1 MIAKSMEKFTANSSA
16 VRRMFEEGAR
26 LAREFGAE
34 NVYNFS
40 IGNPN
45 VPVPK
50 SFNEAVIDILNNEDP
65 VKIHGYMNN
74 AGHEDVR
81 QVVAEHINK
90 EYGTTFT
97 SENIIMTV
105 GAAGGLNVALKT
117 ILDPGDE
124 VIAFAPY
131 FVEYGAYVSNYGG
144 VLQTVPADLDNF
156 QINFAEFEKVVTPK
170 TRAVIVN
177 SPHNPTGVVYS
188 EETVNQIAE
197 LLTRK
202 EKEYGSEIF
211 IIADEPYREL
221 VYGGLKVPYL
231 TKYYKN
237 TIVCYSWSKS
247 LSLPG
252 ERIGYLVLPTE
263 INDFAETLNA
273 ATVANRVLGFVNAPS
288 LLQKAVARCIDESSD
303 IAFYERN
310 GKTLYDNLTEYGYDC
325 VKPQG
330 AFYLWVKSPIADEKK
345 FCDMAREHRI
355 LLVPGSSFACP
366 GYVRISYCV
375 AYETVVNSLPGFK
388 ALMEET
394 GKVSC

>member
-1 MIAKSMEKFTANSSA
+1 MIAKSMKKFTANSSA
-16 VRRMFEEGAR
+16 VRKMFEEGAR
-26 LAREFGAE
+26 LAKEFGAE

-45 VPVPK
+45 VPVPN
-50 SFNEAVIDILNNEDP
+50 SFNDAILDIIENEDP
-65 VKIHGYMNN
+65 VKIHSYMSN

-81 QVVAEHINK
+81 KAVADHINK
-90 EYGTTFT
+90 EHDTAFT
-97 SENIIMTV
+97 EANIIMTV
-105 GAAGGLNVALKT
+105 GAAGGLNVAFKT
-117 ILDPGDE
+117 ILDPEDE

-131 FVEYGAYVSNYGG
+131 FVEYGAYVGNYNG
-144 VLQTVPADLDNF
+144 VLKMVPPDLENF
-156 QINFAEFEKVVTPK
+156 QINFAEFEKVITEK
-170 TRAVIVN
+170 TRAVIIN

-188 EETVNQIAE
+188 EETIKKIAA
-197 LLTRK
+197 LLEAK
-202 EKEYGSEIF
+202 QKEYGSEIF

-221 VYGGLKVPYL
+221 VYGGITVPYI

-237 TIVCYSWSKS
+237 TLVAYSWSKS

-252 ERIGYLVLPTE
+252 ERIGYLVIPSE
-263 INDFAETLNA
+263 INDFAEMLDA
-273 ATVANRVLGFVNAPS
+273 AMVANRVLGFVNAPS
-288 LLQKAVARCIDESSD
+288 LLQKAVAKCLDESSD
-303 IAFYERN
+303 IAFYEKN
-310 GKTLYDNLTEYGYDC
+310 GKTLYDNLTEYGYEC

-355 LLVPGSSFACP
+355 LIVPGSSFACP

-388 ALMEET
+388 KLMDEI
-394 GKVSC
+394 

>member
-26 LAREFGAE
+26 LAKEFGPE

-45 VPVPK
+45 VPVPS
-50 SFNEAVIDILNNEDP
+50 SFNDAVIDILTNEDP
-65 VKIHGYMNN
+65 VKVHGYMNN

-81 QVVAEHINK
+81 KIVAEHINK
-90 EYGTTFT
+90 VHGTAFT
-97 SENIIMTV
+97 EENIIMTV
-105 GAAGGLNVALKT
+105 GAAGGLNVAFKT

-144 VLQTVPADLDNF
+144 VLKMVPPDLENF
-156 QINFAEFEKVVTPK
+156 QINFAEFEQVISPK
-170 TRAVIVN
+170 TRAIIVN

-188 EETVNQIAE
+188 EETIKAIVE
-197 LLTRK
+197 LLERK
-202 EKEYGSEIF
+202 QQEFGSEIF

-221 VYGGLKVPYL
+221 VYGDLEVPYL
-231 TKYYKN
+231 TKYYNN
-237 TIVCYSWSKS
+237 TIVGYSWSKS

-252 ERIGYLVLPTE
+252 ERIGYLVLPSE
-263 INDFAETLNA
+263 MNDFEETLNA

-310 GKTLYDNLTEYGYDC
+310 GKTLYDSLTEYGYEC

-388 ALMEET
+388 KLIEEA
-394 GKVSC
+394 G

>member
-1 MIAKSMEKFTANSSA
+1 MIAKSMKKFTANSSA

-26 LAREFGAE
+26 LAKQFGAE

-45 VPVPK
+45 VPVPE
-50 SFNEAVIDILNNEDP
+50 SFNKAVIDILTNEDP

-81 QVVAEHINK
+81 KTVAEHINK
-90 EYGTTFT
+90 EHGTNFGA
-97 SENIIMTV
+97 ENIIMTV

-131 FVEYGAYVSNYGG
+131 FVEYGAYVGNYGG
-144 VLQTVPADLDNF
+144 VLTMVPPDLENF
-156 QINFAEFEKVVTPK
+156 QINFTEFEKVITPK

-188 EETVNQIAE
+188 EETIKKIAA
-197 LLTRK
+197 LL
-202 EKEYGSEIF
+202 EKKQQEYGSEIF

-221 VYGGLKVPYL
+221 VYGGAKVPYL

-237 TIVCYSWSKS
+237 TIVGYSWSKS

-252 ERIGYLVLPTE
+252 ERIGYLVFPSE
-263 INDFAETLNA
+263 MNDFAEMLDA

-310 GKTLYDNLTEYGYDC
+310 GKTLYDNLTEYGYSC

-388 ALMEET
+388 KLIEE
-394 GKVSC
+394 VA